1 MVKHILVPLDGSAP
15 AEAALPAAALLA
27 ARCGAR
33 VTLLHIIERDA
44 PATIHGARHLREQGE
59 ATAYLDEIHRRS
71 FPADTKVACH
81 VHEAAAADVARG
93 IVEHEGELAPDLIVM
108 CAHGRRGF
116 HEKIFGRI
124 AQQVVGLGSVP
135 VLLIRPPATG
145 AAPFECRTILVP
157 EDGQPEHEIG
167 LQVATGLA
175 RATGAKLELLFV
187 VPTAATLGGTDA
199 LTKQLLPSATRIMLD
214 LAERGAR
221 EHLQQH
227 VSALVGGTSSPALQA
242 AAHVLR
248 GEPAREVCAA
258 AERLAADLVVLATH
272 GKAGSSAFWSGSV
285 AAKIIRDCPRPL
297 LLVAAK

>member
-1 MVKHILVPLDGSAP
+1 MFKHILVPLDGSAP
-15 AEAALPAAALLA
+15 AEAALPAAAQLA

-44 PATIHGARHLREQGE
+44 PATVHGARHLREQGE
-59 ATAYLDEIHRRS
+59 AAAYLDDIRRRA
-71 FPADTKVACH
+71 FPATAAVAGH
-81 VHEAAAADVARG
+81 VHEAATADVARG
-93 IVEHEGELAPDLIVM
+93 IVAHEGELAPDLIVM
-108 CAHGRRGF
+108 CAHGRRGL

-124 AQQVVGLGSVP
+124 AQQVIGLGSVP
-135 VLLIRPPATG
+135 VLLIRPPAEGVAT
-145 AAPFECRTILVP
+145 FDCRTILVP

-167 LQVATGLA
+167 LQVAADLA
-175 RATGAKLELLFV
+175 RVTGAKLELLFV

-199 LTKQLLPSATRIMLD
+199 LTKQLLPSATRVMLD

-227 VSALVGGTSSPALQA
+227 IGALAGVQA
-242 AAHVLR
+242 AANVLR

-258 AERLAADLVVLATH
+258 AEQLAADLVVLATH
-272 GKAGSSAFWSGSV
+272 GKAGSQAFWSGSV

>member
-1 MVKHILVPLDGSAP
+1 MFKHILVPLDGSAP

-44 PATIHGARHLREQGE
+44 PATVHGERHLRQRDE
-59 ATAYLDEIHRRS
+59 AAAYLEETRRHAFALLS
-71 FPADTKVACH
+71 AVACH

-108 CAHGRRGF
+108 CAHGRRGL

-124 AQQVVGLGSVP
+124 AQQVVGLGRVP
-135 VLLIRPPATG
+135 VLLLRPPQDG
-145 AAPFECRTILVP
+145 AAPFDCRTILVP

-167 LQVATGLA
+167 LQVATDLA

-187 VPTAATLGGTDA
+187 VPTAATLSGSDA
-199 LTKQLLPSATRIMLD
+199 VSSQLLPSATRIMLD

-221 EHLQQH
+221 EHLHQH
-227 VSALVGGTSSPALQA
+227 LTALVGVSAQA
-242 AAHVLR
+242 SVLR
-248 GEPAREVCAA
+248 GEPAREVIVAA
-258 AERLAADLVVLATH
+258 DKLDADLVVLATH
-272 GKAGSSAFWSGSV
+272 GKAGTEAFWSGSV
-285 AAKIIRDCPRPL
+285 AAKIIRACPRPL
-297 LLVAAK
+297 LLVPAK

>member
-1 MVKHILVPLDGSAP
+1 MFKHILVPLDGSAP

-44 PATIHGARHLREQGE
+44 PATVHGERHLRQQGE
-59 ATAYLDEIHRRS
+59 ATAYLEEIRRRS
-71 FPADTKVACH
+71 FAAEAAVDSH
-81 VHEAAAADVARG
+81 VHEAALADVARG

-108 CAHGRRGF
+108 CAHGRRGL

-124 AQQVVGLGSVP
+124 AQQVVGLGRVP
-135 VLLIRPPATG
+135 VLLLRPPAGG
-145 AAPFECRTILVP
+145 AAPFACRTILVP

-167 LQVATGLA
+167 LQVATDLA

-187 VPTAATLGGTDA
+187 VPTAATLSGSDA
-199 LTKQLLPSATRIMLD
+199 VSSQLLPSATRVMLD

-221 EHLQQH
+221 EHLHQH
-227 VSALVGGTSSPALQA
+227 LAALAGVSARAN
-242 AAHVLR
+242 VLR
-248 GEPAREVCAA
+248 GEPAREVVAA
-258 AERLAADLVVLATH
+258 AEKMNADLVVLATH
-272 GKAGSSAFWSGSV
+272 GKAGSQAFWSGSV

-297 LLVAAK
+297 LLVPAK